1 MRVRF
6 WGVRGTIPS
15 PGAKTVRVGGNTT
28 CVDLFTSDQQLIILD
43 AGTGIRQLGKKLMEE
58 HPHRIMGTLL
68 FTHTHWDHI
77 QGFPF
82 FIPAFVRNNR
92 FVVVGQKRIGRK
104 LENVLA
110 GQVVQPYLPF
120 GYRALEAD
128 LIVKE
133 IGDSEM
139 MVIGDD
145 TTVQARELDHPGGCL
160 GYRIRNRDVV
170 FAFCTDTSH
179 PTGELNENVLRT
191 AQDADLLVHDAQYS
205 AEQKALYPSYGHSS
219 WIDAARVAVAANV
232 KALALFHHD
241 PDSSDDDLQ
250 VALAQARDIF
260 PNTFIACEGMEFHL
274 PLGRRMPTCFEVT
287 HADAL
292 AVPAFAPVL

>member
-1 MRVRF
+1 M
-6 WGVRGTIPS
+6 
-15 PGAKTVRVGGNTT
+15 GGNTT
-28 CVDLFTSDQQLIILD
+28 CVDLFTSDQQVIILD
-43 AGTGIRQLGKKLMEE
+43 AGTGIRQLGKQLMKE

-82 FIPAFVRNNR
+82 FVPAFVRNNR
-92 FVVVGQKRIGRK
+92 FVVIGEKRLGRK

-133 IGDSEM
+133 INDGEM

-145 TTVQARELDHPGGCL
+145 TTVMARGLDHPGGCL
-160 GYRIRNRDVV
+160 GFRIQNRDVV
-170 FAFCTDTSH
+170 FAFCTDTTH
-179 PTGELNENVLRT
+179 RDGDLNESVLRL
-191 AQDADLLVHDAQYS
+191 AHHADLLVHDAQYS
-205 AEQKALYPSYGHSS
+205 PEKKALYPSYGHSS
-219 WIDAARVAVAANV
+219 WVDAAQVACEANV

-241 PDSSDDDLQ
+241 PDATDDDLQ
-250 VALAQARDIF
+250 AALEEARKIF
-260 PNTFIACEGMEFHL
+260 PNTFVACEGMSLTL
-274 PLGRRMPTCFEVT
+274 PLMESLPSCI
-287 HADAL
+287 
-292 AVPAFAPVL
+292 

>member
-15 PGAKTVRVGGNTT
+15 PGADTVRVGGNTA
-28 CVDLFTSDQQLIILD
+28 CIDIFTSDQQVIILD
-43 AGTGIRQLGKKLMEE
+43 AGTGIRRLGKRLMKE

-82 FIPAFVRNNR
+82 FVPAFVRNNR
-92 FVVVGQKRIGRK
+92 FVVIGQKRIGRK
-104 LENVLA
+104 LETVLA
-110 GQVVQPYLPF
+110 GQVIQPYLPF

-128 LIVKE
+128 IIVKE
-133 IGDSEM
+133 INDSEM

-145 TTVQARELDHPGGCL
+145 TTVLAHELDHPGGCL
-160 GYRIRNRDVV
+160 GYRIQNRNTV
-170 FAFCTDTSH
+170 FTYCTDTTH
-179 PTGELNENVLRT
+179 RGDTLNENVLRL

-205 AEQKALYPSYGHSS
+205 PEQKALYPTYGHSS
-219 WIDAARVAVAANV
+219 WADAALVAAEANV

-241 PDSSDDDLQ
+241 PDASDSDLRF
-250 VALAQARDIF
+250 ALAQARKIF
-260 PNTFIACEGMEFHL
+260 PNTFVACERMDLTL
-274 PLGRRMPTCFEVT
+274 P
-287 HADAL
+287 
-292 AVPAFAPVL
+292 FAGSLPSCL